1 MRFLYDQNLSYRL
14 VADLEDLYPDSLH
27 VRDIGMKESDDSDI
41 WDYAAQ
47 NGYIIV
53 SKDSDFHQQSGEE
66 HHRPKGWRNFVSRLC
81 AIDCVSQVSYDTA
94 AFGGEVVKVIDGASG
109 VITVRYSKSDEEL
122 PLRIETSARGIE
134 QTELVK

>member
-14 VADLEDLYPDSLH
+14 VADLKDLYPDSLH

-53 SKDSDFHQQSGEE
+53 SKDSDFRQQSFMYG
-66 HHRPKGWRNFVSRLC
+66 HPP
-81 AIDCVSQVSYDTA
+81 
-94 AFGGEVVKVIDGASG
+94 KVIWVRVGNCSVDTIISLFRMHHDAISRFEQSETASFFTLG
-109 VITVRYSKSDEEL
+109 
-122 PLRIETSARGIE
+122 
-134 QTELVK
+134 